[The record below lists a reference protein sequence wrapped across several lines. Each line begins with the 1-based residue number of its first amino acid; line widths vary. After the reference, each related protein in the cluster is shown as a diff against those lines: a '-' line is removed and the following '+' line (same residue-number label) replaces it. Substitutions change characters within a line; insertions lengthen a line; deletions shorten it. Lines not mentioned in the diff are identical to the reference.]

1 MEKFGK
7 DLSLLV
13 QSVLE
18 SGKMKRGE
26 PVFSAVQ
33 FAIPLEMYGRSLE
46 DFQKLWERWKDD
58 YYGPNRTNAYL
69 ISHGGYDSLSD
80 VLTLTCQIIRVDER
94 LFIATMGGEP
104 CYNVKKI
111 VQQVFE
117 GKELCFV
124 GYTDACAYIVDDVM
138 IEEGGYEPTSSLEYG
153 LKGNFKPGIS
163 QRIREGFEAALK
175 QSFQ

>member
-1 MEKFGK
+1 MEKFGT

-18 SGKMKRGE
+18 SGKMKRGD
-26 PVFSAVQ
+26 PILTAVQ
-33 FAIPLEMYGRSLE
+33 FDIPLELYSRSLE
-46 DFQKLWERWKDD
+46 DFQKLWERWRDD

-69 ISHGGYDSLSD
+69 ISHGAYESLSD
-80 VLTLTCQIIRVDER
+80 VLMLTCQIFRIDEH

-111 VQQVFE
+111 VREVFA

-138 IEEGGYEPTSSLEYG
+138 ISEGGYEPTSSLEYG

-163 QRIREGFEAALK
+163 QKIREGFASALK
-175 QSFQ
+175 QSLP